1 MRQFMLACFCVWT
14 SVSVFSFSDFAVY
27 SQRETEENEQ
37 IYQRVLADDD
47 DGFLP
52 ADEDFFLISDD

>member
-14 SVSVFSFSDFAVY
+14 SVSVFSFSDFTVY

-47 DGFLP
+47 DGFFP